1 MEPKDLKGKVPPH
14 NEEAEKATLGAVLL
28 SADTDTL
35 ATVIRYLREED
46 FYKTAHRKIFR
57 AILNLFNRGESIDL
71 ITLSKELKATDDL
84 EAAGGPAYLSSLTS
98 IVPSSA
104 NIEYYAQIVQE
115 ESIRRHL
122 IRISQEIHADS
133 YNEGIDS
140 RIIIEDAERKIF
152 DITDKHN
159 SGTYVRAGDIIPET
173 IEAIEKQYHAHDS
186 YTGIPSGFPA
196 LDTMLSG
203 FQRSEFIVIGA
214 RPSVGKTAL
223 ALSMAANISIRQNCP
238 VGFFTLEMSRM
249 ALMQRLVAS
258 EARISIQILRTGM
271 LKPADFNNLTTAAG
285 LIYEAPLYISDI
297 PNIKLLDL
305 RAQARRMRS
314 HHHVEI
320 IFVDYLTL
328 IQAENQDLPRHEQIA
343 EISRSLKALARELD
357 IPVVTLSQVRRE
369 TEGKTPT
376 LADLRESGS
385 IEQDADVV
393 IFLHRERQNDQ
404 DAEES
409 PHVIETQLVIAK
421 QRNGP
426 TGTRKLAYIPQYTRF
441 ESLAENVHL

>member
-71 ITLSKELKATDDL
+71 ITLSKELKVTDDL

-115 ESIRRHL
+115 ASIRRHL

-173 IEAIEKQYHAHDS
+173 IEAIERQYHAHDS

-196 LDTMLSG
+196 LDSMLSG

>member
-1 MEPKDLKGKVPPH
+1 MEPKDLKGKVTPH

-71 ITLSKELKATDDL
+71 ITLSKELKVTDDL

-115 ESIRRHL
+115 ASIRRHL

-173 IEAIEKQYHAHDS
+173 IEAIERQYHAHDS

-223 ALSMAANISIRQNCP
+223 ALSMAANISIRHNCP

-343 EISRSLKALARELD
+343 EISRSLRLLPGIGYPRCYAFSGKKGNRGKNPYPGGPAR
-357 IPVVTLSQVRRE
+357 IRFH
-369 TEGKTPT
+369 
-376 LADLRESGS
+376 
-385 IEQDADVV
+385 EQDADVV

>member
-115 ESIRRHL
+115 ASIRRHL

-214 RPSVGKTAL
+214 RPS
-223 ALSMAANISIRQNCP
+223 
-238 VGFFTLEMSRM
+238 
-249 ALMQRLVAS
+249 
-258 EARISIQILRTGM
+258 
-271 LKPADFNNLTTAAG
+271 
-285 LIYEAPLYISDI
+285 
-297 PNIKLLDL
+297 
-305 RAQARRMRS
+305 
-314 HHHVEI
+314 
-320 IFVDYLTL
+320 
-328 IQAENQDLPRHEQIA
+328 
-343 EISRSLKALARELD
+343 
-357 IPVVTLSQVRRE
+357 
-369 TEGKTPT
+369 
-376 LADLRESGS
+376 
-385 IEQDADVV
+385 
-393 IFLHRERQNDQ
+393 
-404 DAEES
+404 
-409 PHVIETQLVIAK
+409 
-421 QRNGP
+421 
-426 TGTRKLAYIPQYTRF
+426 
-441 ESLAENVHL
+441 